1 MLCLFRNS
9 KIHPRLDKYAI
20 LASLLSV
27 FAWLYFAFIEK
38 ALWTKLVEG
47 KALIVDLV
55 FGLPLVLALAIVV
68 YALVYWSL
76 KILLIFL
83 IPQAI
88 IHTNDNQVA
97 ELTAEEIAELEARFG
112 KEYWN
117 NADFHKSMAKVNE
130 IDENQQTQQSKKMDE
145 IKRSSTPNVNEKG

>member
-1 MLCLFRNS
+1 MFCLFRNS

-27 FAWLYFAFIEK
+27 FAWLYFAFVEK
-38 ALWTKLVEG
+38 SLMSKLFEG

-55 FGLPLVLALAIVV
+55 FGLPLVLAMAIVV

-76 KILLIFL
+76 KLIVIFL

-88 IHTNDNQVA
+88 INIEPETDHA
-97 ELTAEEIAELEARFG
+97 LLEEEMAELEEVHG

-117 NADFHKSMAKVNE
+117 KLEDEKAESANKKQTEIVGTDHDKS
-130 IDENQQTQQSKKMDE
+130 ENDKNK
-145 IKRSSTPNVNEKG
+145 

>member
-20 LASLLSV
+20 LASLFSV

-68 YALVYWSL
+68 YALVYWTL
-76 KILLIFL
+76 KILLIYL

-88 IHTNDNQVA
+88 IYHNDNEVP
-97 ELTAEEIAELEARFG
+97 ELTPEEIAELEARFG

-117 NADFHKSMAKVNE
+117 NEEFQQSMANAVNTNNTNE
-130 IDENQQTQQSKKMDE
+130 TLNENAALNENQSKKGD
-145 IKRSSTPNVNEKG
+145 

>member
-20 LASLLSV
+20 LASWLSV

-38 ALWTKLVEG
+38 SLMNKLIEG

-68 YALVYWSL
+68 YALVYWTL
-76 KILLIFL
+76 KLIVIFL

-88 IHTNDNQVA
+88 VHIDP
-97 ELTAEEIAELEARFG
+97 EENLPENLDQEISQLEDKHG

-117 NADFHKSMAKVNE
+117 RQPEDEKSKNSDIDSHK
-130 IDENQQTQQSKKMDE
+130 
-145 IKRSSTPNVNEKG
+145 

>member
-9 KIHPRLDKYAI
+9 RIHPRLDKYAI

-38 ALWTKLVEG
+38 ALMTKLIEG

-55 FGLPLVLALAIVV
+55 FGIPLVLALAVVV
-68 YALVYWSL
+68 YALVYWTL
-76 KILLIFL
+76 KIIVIFL

-88 IHTNDNQVA
+88 VPANPDEGMV
-97 ELTAEEIAELEARFG
+97 ELSEEELAELENQHGEA
-112 KEYWN
+112 YWK
-117 NADFHKSMAKVNE
+117 HQHREPLETES
-130 IDENQQTQQSKKMDE
+130 DEELKKDPKAANQQ
-145 IKRSSTPNVNEKG
+145 SSQNAKQRND

>member
-27 FAWLYFAFIEK
+27 FAWLYFAFVEK
-38 ALWTKLVEG
+38 SLLSKLFEG

-55 FGLPLVLALAIVV
+55 FGLPLVLAMAIVV
-68 YALVYWSL
+68 YALVYWAL
-76 KILLIFL
+76 KLLLIFL

-88 IHTNDNQVA
+88 VHSESETLDA
-97 ELTAEEIAELEARFG
+97 ELLEKEVAELEAEHG
-112 KEYWN
+112 KDYWN
-117 NADFHKSMAKVNE
+117 QPQQEQESADNQKSSPK
-130 IDENQQTQQSKKMDE
+130 
-145 IKRSSTPNVNEKG
+145 